1 MTDALQGKDDL
12 SVECGL
18 LAFVR
23 NERILIIYRKTKP
36 YLLWFTKNGV
46 FLMSLESI
54 EQQKEKI
61 AQQKAKLLQKEKE
74 LKDQERKLLTKRK
87 IELGG
92 LIYKAEVQKFSKETI
107 LGHLL
112 KLKEFSPKEILILEE
127 NGKENFLAK
136 FKNKVKL
143 SFKSAPNEE
152 DRAVIKENGFRWNS
166 ENQIWWGEKNNQ
178 KIKDIVKKY
187 KGKIWN

>member
-1 MTDALQGKDDL
+1 LTDALQGKDDL

-23 NERILIIYRKTKP
+23 NERILIFYRKTKP

-87 IELGG
+87 IELNQTREDVFCRWNCGRS
-92 LIYKAEVQKFSKETI
+92 L
-107 LGHLL
+107 
-112 KLKEFSPKEILILEE
+112 
-127 NGKENFLAK
+127 
-136 FKNKVKL
+136 
-143 SFKSAPNEE
+143 KSARNYAKMNPQSWVAKHTLPYYVNKCGVVYDEL
-152 DRAVIKENGFRWNS
+152 
-166 ENQIWWGEKNNQ
+166 
-178 KIKDIVKKY
+178 
-187 KGKIWN
+187 KGSMNL